1 MGAKRGEGKPSPRF
15 VFGGFPNTFANLID
29 KERELSYPQDRCSVN
44 AKVYAY
50 KEVLFT
56 GRFGSRPFYSVQ
68 LYRVRLLQN
77 RPHDCRSARQFHE
90 WDGWDAW
97 RDGTEGAL

>member
-1 MGAKRGEGKPSPRF
+1 MKNGGRGNLLPVLFLEVSRIPS
-15 VFGGFPNTFANLID
+15 LID
-29 KERELSYPQDRCSVN
+29 KERELSYPRDRCSVN

-68 LYRVRLLQN
+68 LYRLRLLQN
-77 RPHDCRSARQFHE
+77 RPHDRRSARQFHE
-90 WDGWDAW
+90 WDGWNAW

>member
-1 MGAKRGEGKPSPRF
+1 MKNGGRGNLLLVLFLEISRIPS
-15 VFGGFPNTFANLID
+15 LID
-29 KERELSYPQDRCSVN
+29 KERELSYPRGRCSVN

-68 LYRVRLLQN
+68 LYRLRLLQN

-90 WDGWDAW
+90 WDGWNAW